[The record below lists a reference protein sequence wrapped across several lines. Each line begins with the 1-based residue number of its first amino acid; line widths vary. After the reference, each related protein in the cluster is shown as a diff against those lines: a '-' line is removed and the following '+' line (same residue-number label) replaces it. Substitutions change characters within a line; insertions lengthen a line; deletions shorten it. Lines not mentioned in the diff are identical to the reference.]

1 MEFAEAPGEA
11 EGERTAFR
19 AWICMRACVGAESAW
34 EKKC

>member
-19 AWICMRACVGAESAW
+19 VWICMRARVGVESAW

>member
-1 MEFAEAPGEA
+1 MEFAGVFGEA

-19 AWICMRACVGAESAW
+19 VWIGMRACVGAESAW